1 MYLQNRFYTILD
13 ERQEA
18 NGESI
23 FRICFDASHP
33 IFTGH
38 FPGHP
43 IVPGA
48 CLVQIAEELTARLT
62 GRKGSFTQVRNLK
75 FRQPVTPDQEL
86 TFAIQEKASS
96 YVKHTLCILHSDI
109 YVPLYR
115 RTITP
120 GRFSMWFVACIS
132 RCAISL

>member
-18 NGESI
+18 NGESM
-23 FRICFDASHP
+23 FRIRFDASHP

-96 YVKHTLCILHSDI
+96 SFNFNLSTLNI
-109 YVPLYR
+109 P
-115 RTITP
+115 
-120 GRFSMWFVACIS
+120 
-132 RCAISL
+132 CASFTATYMCPDTDVQ